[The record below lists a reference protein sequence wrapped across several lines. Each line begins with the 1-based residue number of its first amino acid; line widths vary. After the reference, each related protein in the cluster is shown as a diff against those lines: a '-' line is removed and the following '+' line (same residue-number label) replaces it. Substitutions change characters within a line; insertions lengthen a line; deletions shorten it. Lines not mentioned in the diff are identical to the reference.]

1 MNSDLG
7 STQILTQHCGAQSQT
22 ISQLMNSGIVPTRQV
37 SVVQLLLVFETPV
50 DGVGAYTTPPF
61 DNSDRIVGLH

>member
-7 STQILTQHCGAQSQT
+7 STQILTQHCGAQSQI

-37 SVVQLLLVFETPV
+37 SVVQPLLIFETPV
-50 DGVGAYTTPPF
+50 DGVGAYTMPPF
-61 DNSDRIVGLH
+61 DHSDRTIGLH